1 MTVTQSFSNLY
12 RHPRQEKYHSSVSKA
27 RWLPS
32 LGTDLRLPFYHLR
45 LPQPGWRLNV
55 FNSQWGPRLSL
66 KYKSA
71 EIHHVK
77 YLKSGLEYK
86 KHFPP
91 SFRDFAGEEPCQQD
105 YLVPGT
111 GGSWSREGKYPES
124 TCKGV
129 VDLCSYRAGKTIILE
144 LYFNNIPS
152 QKDSQ
157 TLNRLAAN
165 QQSKQK
171 VAQTL
176 TDNGQTVFNPAWQ
189 LRSYLGVILC
199 FSKQKSINF
208 KADILRRYPT
218 EWLLEHPLWNFYF
231 VSVNHDRPSS
241 QLPFIRE
248 KKTTLA
254 CIIICLVF
262 HDYVKMKKSEYEGFS
277 LGFCLPLKQNLL
289 NPLFFLLELITFLS
303 LQLKRLID

>member
-1 MTVTQSFSNLY
+1 M
-12 RHPRQEKYHSSVSKA
+12 
-27 RWLPS
+27 
-32 LGTDLRLPFYHLR
+32 
-45 LPQPGWRLNV
+45 
-55 FNSQWGPRLSL
+55 
-66 KYKSA
+66 
-71 EIHHVK
+71 
-77 YLKSGLEYK
+77 
-86 KHFPP
+86 
-91 SFRDFAGEEPCQQD
+91 
-105 YLVPGT
+105 
-111 GGSWSREGKYPES
+111 
-124 TCKGV
+124 
-129 VDLCSYRAGKTIILE
+129 VDLWSYRAGKTIILE
-144 LYFNNIPS
+144 LHFNNIPS

-165 QQSKQK
+165 QQSKQR

-176 TDNGQTVFNPAWQ
+176 TDNGQAVFNPAWQ
-189 LRSYLGVILC
+189 LRSYLGVIWC

-208 KADILRRYPT
+208 KAGILRSYPT

-231 VSVNHDRPSS
+231 VSVNHDRSSS

-248 KKTTLA
+248 EKNTLA

-262 HDYVKMKKSEYEGFS
+262 HDYVKMKKSEYPGFS